1 MSRSEDWNR
10 LRRKWISRKEDWDL
24 VHQTLSANRSGTMF
38 DVCEGLV
45 PVLCRCCSYYTGQF
59 FMSAWKVFR
68 YGMKIAF
75 TSSDGSRGGARG
87 ARPPPPLF
95 LEQTE
100 SRKGRK
106 KFFRSSP
113 PPPPLSKWRGRK
125 RTANTPVT
133 SLFVKVKHNWFWHI
147 C

>member
-59 FMSAWKVFR
+59 FISARKAFR
-68 YGMKIAF
+68 YGMNIAL
-75 TSSDGSRGGARG
+75 TSSNGSRGGARG

-95 LEQTE
+95 LDQTE
-100 SRKGRK
+100 SRRAEK
-106 KFFRSSP
+106 KFFGVPP

-125 RTANTPVT
+125 RTANNPVT